1 MLYFAQEVAKQKYWS
16 LIKIDNT
23 LVLLAILCAIAAFS
37 IYLEQSYRLYFS
49 IGFYDGF
56 IKS

>member
-37 IYLEQSYRLYFS
+37 IYLEQTYSWA
-49 IGFYDGF
+49 
-56 IKS
+56 